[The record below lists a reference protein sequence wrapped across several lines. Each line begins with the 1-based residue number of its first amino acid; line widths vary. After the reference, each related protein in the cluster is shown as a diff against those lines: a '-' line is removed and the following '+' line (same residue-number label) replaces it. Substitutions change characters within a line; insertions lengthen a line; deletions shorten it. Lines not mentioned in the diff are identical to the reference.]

1 MAKGGARQGSGRP
14 SEKSQVKLKGE
25 QVPPKKPDDLNGEP
39 YRANRHGVCEFSIE
53 DGAAFTPYEALTE
66 QQVLGWV
73 WAKDSKEVV
82 ENWIAEAVA
91 AQKNPPA
98 VARPLPWE

>member
-1 MAKGGARQGSGRP
+1 MAISFTWSINELECRPEVDGKKDFVVVARWQCLG
-14 SEKSQVKLKGE
+14 V
-25 QVPPKKPDDLNGEP
+25 DEP
-39 YRANRHGVCEFSIE
+39 YRANRHGVCEFSVE

-98 VARPLPWE
+98 VAQPLPWE